1 MIPAPIQDAI
11 TKVGGKIVKCAPVC
25 DGSRHYV
32 VIFTAPP
39 PELEKVEEAASF
51 ARLGNGSYRA
61 DFILK
66 EV

>member
-11 TKVGGKIVKCAPVC
+11 TKAGGEILKCAPVC
-25 DGSRHYV
+25 EGSRHFIV
-32 VIFTAPP
+32 TFTAPP
-39 PELEKVEEAASF
+39 DLAKIEGVASF
-51 ARLGNGSYRA
+51 AKLGNGSYRA